1 MDSFEWN
8 KIAGWTLGAVV
19 VVMGITIV
27 TGTMFTPEKPAKPGY
42 IVEGVEEEAAPAAAP
57 AEKPIEFYL
66 ASANVKAGEGQ
77 FKKCAVCHTIG
88 KGQAHGIGPNL
99 WGIVG
104 NHHAHE
110 GDFDYSPA
118 MKATAGK
125 TWDWDAL
132 SAWIENPAKYIPNN
146 KMGFAGLGN
155 PQDRANLIAY
165 LNSQSDAPLPL
176 PAAPAEAEAAAPAD
190 AAPAAAPADA
200 DAEAAPAAE

>member
-8 KIAGWTLGAVV
+8 KLAGWTLGAVV

-27 TGTMFTPEKPAKPGY
+27 TGAMFTPDKPAKPGY
-42 IVEGVEEEAAPAAAP
+42 IVEGVEEEAAPAAAAP

-66 ASANVKAGEGQ
+66 ASANVKGGEAQ

-88 KGQAHGIGPNL
+88 KGEAHGIGPNL

-110 GDFDYSPA
+110 SDFDYSDA
-118 MKATAGK
+118 MKATSSK

-146 KMGFAGLGN
+146 KMGFAGLAN

-165 LNSQSDAPLPL
+165 LNSQSDSPLPL
-176 PAAPAEAEAAAPAD
+176 PAAPAD
-190 AAPAAAPADA
+190 AAPAAGAAPAA
-200 DAEAAPAAE
+200 DAAAAPAAEPAAN